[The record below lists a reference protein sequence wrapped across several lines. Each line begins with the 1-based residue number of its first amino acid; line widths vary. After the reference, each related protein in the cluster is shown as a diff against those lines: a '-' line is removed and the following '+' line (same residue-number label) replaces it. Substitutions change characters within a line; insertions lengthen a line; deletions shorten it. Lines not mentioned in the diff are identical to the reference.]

1 MEPLIEFFFSSAFV
15 FHSYWS
21 YIGKF
26 SHFKNCFKI
35 NTFLAYC
42 IFKAWIRPAR
52 ERESRASDYLSQE
65 IISALAF
72 LWIYWNQ
79 FPCHSSF
86 SLLLSLSFFIE
97 DSPAFRNLVR
107 ANLVKR
113 FTSFSM
119 GSFKSVI
126 RCFPFSITS
135 IYSSHVSVLANWCVC
150 VCWWRRKTKKG
161 GKSQNKGNR
170 NNGGAVKSM
179 KQYNHLCHLKYCSR
193 LKYGATVN
201 VAHEGHTTFTFTQ
214 TKTHIH
220 ITYRMEFR
228 SFWQI
233 CANFNDNSTSTDAVI
248 FHRR

>member
-1 MEPLIEFFFSSAFV
+1 MEPLIEFFFPSAFV
-15 FHSYWS
+15 FHSYSS

-42 IFKAWIRPAR
+42 IFKAWIRSAR

-150 VCWWRRKTKKG
+150 ADGEGRRKGEASPKTKG
-161 GKSQNKGNR
+161 TEIME
-170 NNGGAVKSM
+170 V
-179 KQYNHLCHLKYCSR
+179 LLKVWSN
-193 LKYGATVN
+193 T
-201 VAHEGHTTFTFTQ
+201 
-214 TKTHIH
+214 
-220 ITYRMEFR
+220 IT
-228 SFWQI
+228 
-233 CANFNDNSTSTDAVI
+233 CVI
-248 FHRR
+248 WSIVLD